1 VIFGT
6 DSPFGH
12 FLQRASVEPHRWFD
26 VQAALHVSHSTYS
39 SLHDFILF
47 DGANE
52 HIDRALAL
60 LHVDKPMRLT
70 ESSSQQPV
78 HDGYIT
84 LVELVEDP
92 AGSLVGPALRELILR
107 ERKRDAEAHLRDVYG
122 RDRPDLED
130 HIVFRLMDF
139 SVFDQGTAHV
149 DFGLMTTRDRTWH
162 NWLWSRVAFSH
173 K

>member
-26 VQAALHVSHSTYS
+26 VHAALHVHHSTYS
-39 SLHDFILF
+39 SLYDFVLF
-47 DGANE
+47 DTSDE
-52 HIDRALAL
+52 HFQRALAL
-60 LHVDKPMRLT
+60 LHVDRPMRMIET
-70 ESSSQQPV
+70 SSPQPI
-78 HDGYIT
+78 HDGYIS

-92 AGSLVGPALRELILR
+92 AGTLVTPALHEFHKR
-107 ERKRDAEAHLRDVYG
+107 ERRRDAEAHLRTCYG
-122 RDRPDLED
+122 RDHDLED
-130 HIVFRLMDF
+130 HIVFRLMDY
-139 SVFDQGTAHV
+139 SVFDQGTAHT
-149 DFGLMTTRDRTWH
+149 DFGLMTTRERTWR